1 MSERRRAANDE
12 SFDFPRYLST
22 AKDKQTKD
30 DAREVR
36 SREVS
41 RKCFPTQ
48 KNGVSADAPAEFQT
62 RNSLIAKSSMR
73 PVLVNDP
80 AVKQGAPQKILTKEL
95 IKEWPFQFIY
105 TNNIDQVVPHKFEM
119 KPVKPQEVYE

>member
-1 MSERRRAANDE
+1 MSEKRRANDE
-12 SFDFPRYLST
+12 SMDFPRYLTTTRDRQSR
-22 AKDKQTKD
+22 DGS
-30 DAREVR
+30 REVK
-36 SREVS
+36 SRVVS

-62 RNSLIAKSSMR
+62 KNSLVAKSNMR
-73 PVLVNDP
+73 SVLVNDP
-80 AVKQGAPQKILTKEL
+80 AVKQEVPQKILTKEL

-119 KPVKPQEVYE
+119 KAVKPQEVYK

>member
-1 MSERRRAANDE
+1 MNEKRRANDE
-12 SFDFPRYLST
+12 SLDFPRYLST
-22 AKDKQTKD
+22 ARDRQKI
-30 DAREVR
+30 DASREVR

-62 RNSLIAKSSMR
+62 KNSLVAKSNMR
-73 PVLVNDP
+73 SILVNDP
-80 AVKQGAPQKILTKEL
+80 AVKQEAPQKVLTKEL

-119 KPVKPQEVYE
+119 KPVKPHEIYE

>member
-1 MSERRRAANDE
+1 MSEKRRANDE
-12 SFDFPRYLST
+12 SMDFPRYLTTTRDRQSR
-22 AKDKQTKD
+22 DGS
-30 DAREVR
+30 REVK

-62 RNSLIAKSSMR
+62 KNSLVAKSNMR
-73 PVLVNDP
+73 SVLVNDP
-80 AVKQGAPQKILTKEL
+80 AVKQEVPQKILTKEL

-105 TNNIDQVVPHKFEM
+105 TNNIDHVVPHKFEM
-119 KPVKPQEVYE
+119 KAVKPQEVYK